1 MQHDYKMDYQVE
13 RQYNEFVD
21 KLYDLRLDQVNLN
34 LDTIYSVIT
43 NLYGSNLQETYGIET
58 NGTNTRFTVYF
69 VNSAGNTI
77 RRHVFNNFNDAAD
90 CLVQIL
96 QNDQIIYK
104 NHLIS
109 LIQQIA
115 LSKFKL
121 SKTHAD
127 RFANKLG
134 QNLDLAA
141 EFVQVARGKTIE
153 APCSTRNYQTYQT
166 LMATG
171 KYDLIQAY
179 EKLADLNASYLQ

>member
-1 MQHDYKMDYQVE
+1 MQHDYEMDYQVE
-13 RQYNEFVD
+13 RQYNEFID
-21 KLYDLRLDQVNLN
+21 KLYDLKLDQVNLN
-34 LDTIYSVIT
+34 LDTIYSIIT
-43 NLYGSNLQETYGIET
+43 NLYGSNLEETYGIEV
-58 NGTNTRFTVYF
+58 NSNNTKFTVYF
-69 VNSAGNTI
+69 INSAGDTI
-77 RRHVFNNFNDAAD
+77 RRHVFNNFNDAAE

-121 SKTHAD
+121 SQTHAE

-153 APCSTRNYQTYQT
+153 APCSTSDYQTYQT
-166 LMATG
+166 LIVTG
-171 KYDLIQAY
+171 KYNLIQAY
-179 EKLADLNASYLQ
+179 EKLANLHASYLQ

>member
-166 LMATG
+166 LIATG
-171 KYDLIQAY
+171 KYNLIQTY
-179 EKLADLNASYLQ
+179 EKLADLNACYLQ

>member
-13 RQYNEFVD
+13 KQYNEFVD
-21 KLYDLRLDQVNLN
+21 KLYDLKLDQVNLN
-34 LDTIYSVIT
+34 LDTIYSIIT
-43 NLYGSNLQETYGIET
+43 NLYGSNLEETYGIET
-58 NGTNTRFTVYF
+58 NSNNTRFTVYF
-69 VNSAGNTI
+69 VNSAGDTI
-77 RRHVFNNFNDAAD
+77 RRHDFNNFNDAAD

-96 QNDQIIYK
+96 QNDQIIYE

-141 EFVQVARGKTIE
+141 EFVRVAHGKTIE
-153 APCSTRNYQTYQT
+153 APCSTSNYQTYQT

-171 KYDLIQAY
+171 KYNLIQVY
-179 EKLADLNASYLQ
+179 EKLADLHACYLQ

>member
-1 MQHDYKMDYQVE
+1 MQHDYEMDYQVK

-34 LDTIYSVIT
+34 VNTIYSLIT
-43 NLYGSNLQETYGIET
+43 SLYGSNLEETYGIET
-58 NGTNTRFTVYF
+58 NSNNTRFTVYF
-69 VNSAGNTI
+69 INSTGDTI

-104 NHLIS
+104 NHLMS

-121 SKTHAD
+121 SKTHAN

-141 EFVQVARGKTIE
+141 EFVRVARGETIE
-153 APCSTRNYQTYQT
+153 APCSTRDYQTYQT

-171 KYDLIQAY
+171 KYTLIQAY
-179 EKLADLNASYLQ
+179 EKLVDLHASYLQ

>member
-1 MQHDYKMDYQVE
+1 MQHDYEMDYKVE

-43 NLYGSNLQETYGIET
+43 DLYGTNLEKTYGIEV
-58 NGTNTRFTVYF
+58 NGNNTRFTVYF
-69 VNSAGNTI
+69 VNSAGDTI
-77 RRHVFNNFNDAAD
+77 RRHVFNNFSDAAN

-109 LIQQIA
+109 LIQQIV
-115 LSKFKL
+115 LNKFKL
-121 SKTHAD
+121 GKTHAE

-141 EFVQVARGKTIE
+141 EFVQVARGKIIE
-153 APCSTRNYQTYQT
+153 APCSTSDYQTYQT

-171 KYDLIQAY
+171 KYNLIQAY
-179 EKLADLNASYLQ
+179 KKLADLNAGYLQ